1 MLRQW
6 PGDRRGM
13 AARRTAPDARWIPPG
28 ARITEELRPR
38 HRRAPHVRAGAAS
51 GAGQRVLHQSGE
63 RSMGPHHGLGGGG
76 ESMNKQRTVRLG
88 LLGKIILFLAVT
100 LVPLAAI
107 TWWISV
113 RALTTNLTDEFTS
126 KGTAIAKSLASSGVD
141 LLLTRDASTVQAT
154 VDQFA
159 AINGVKYVIV
169 YDPQKTLVAHTFS
182 PLVPAGIVDRNLVPG
197 EATQQVRDIAYAD
210 PVTGAVQQII
220 DIGVPVLA
228 GQLGTVRVGMDRSII
243 TTAAAHAGQYL
254 LAVFGG
260 RPLLAVR
267 AGMGFTHHNT
277 KPGTH
282 VARGAHRTRQS
293 DLSPR
298 VTSSS

>member
-1 MLRQW
+1 QSTSAGRAAGCQAGARAAELPKSRGLRQRA
-6 PGDRRGM
+6 GDRRGP
-13 AARRTAPDARWIPPG
+13 APRRAEPDAHGLTASAGI
-28 ARITEELRPR
+28 AQEFRPR
-38 HRRAPHVRAGAAS
+38 YRSASHVRTGTAS
-51 GAGQRVLHQSGE
+51 GTRQRVLHKSGE
-63 RSMGPHHGLGGGG
+63 RSMGPHHRLGGGG
-76 ESMNKQRTVRLG
+76 ESMSKRTVRLG
-88 LLGKIILFLAVT
+88 LLGKIVLFLTMT

-107 TWWISV
+107 TWWISI

-141 LLLTRDASTVQAT
+141 LLLTRDASTVQAI

-197 EATQQVRDIAYAD
+197 EVAQQVREIAYAD
-210 PVTGAVQQII
+210 PVSGVVQQII

-243 TTAAAHAGQYL
+243 TAAAARSGQNL
-254 LAVFGG
+254 LLVF
-260 RPLLAVR
+260 
-267 AGMGFTHHNT
+267 
-277 KPGTH
+277 
-282 VARGAHRTRQS
+282 
-293 DLSPR
+293 
-298 VTSSS
+298 

>member
-1 MLRQW
+1 M
-6 PGDRRGM
+6 
-13 AARRTAPDARWIPPG
+13 
-28 ARITEELRPR
+28 
-38 HRRAPHVRAGAAS
+38 S
-51 GAGQRVLHQSGE
+51 
-63 RSMGPHHGLGGGG
+63 
-76 ESMNKQRTVRLG
+76 KQRIFRLG

-100 LVPLAAI
+100 LMPLAAI

-126 KGTAIAKSLASSGVD
+126 KGTAIARSLASSGVD

-210 PVTGAVQQII
+210 PVTGSVQQII

-228 GQLGTVRVGMDRSII
+228 RQLRPVRPRMGRPII
-243 TTAAAHAGQYL
+243 PVAAARSGPTL
-254 LAVFGG
+254 LPAFG
-260 RPLLAVR
+260 V
-267 AGMGFTHHNT
+267 
-277 KPGTH
+277 
-282 VARGAHRTRQS
+282 VA
-293 DLSPR
+293 
-298 VTSSS
+298 